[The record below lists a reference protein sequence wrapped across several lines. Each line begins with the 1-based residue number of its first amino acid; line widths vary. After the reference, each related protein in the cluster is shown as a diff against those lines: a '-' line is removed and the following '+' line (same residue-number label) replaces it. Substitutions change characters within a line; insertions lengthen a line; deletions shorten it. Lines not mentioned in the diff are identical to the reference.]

1 MNKKEIIEECID
13 LLDDG
18 ASMDE
23 IFEYIEDNTDLD
35 PSEIINEI
43 YKKQIGCLT
52 TPYCFALL
60 KPYSSRQST

>member
-18 ASMDE
+18 ISMDE

-43 YKKQIGCLT
+43 YKKQIGG
-52 TPYCFALL
+52 LL
-60 KPYSSRQST
+60 K